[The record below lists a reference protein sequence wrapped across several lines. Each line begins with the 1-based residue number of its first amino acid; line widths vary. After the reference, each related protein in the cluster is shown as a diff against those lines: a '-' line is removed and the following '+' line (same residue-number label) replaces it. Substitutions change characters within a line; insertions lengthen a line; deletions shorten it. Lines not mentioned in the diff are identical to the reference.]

1 MSNGTAS
8 GPIIIPDL
16 LMSNGQSNALQMQFR
31 PTTSPQRVM
40 IMSICCAAVLSNE
53 KSYKKNK
60 PQLLQSSPFS
70 TTHKLSIFYHELD
83 ADSANFGK
91 HYLLLE

>member
-53 KSYKKNK
+53 KSYKKK
-60 PQLLQSSPFS
+60 QATVATEFPFLNNS
-70 TTHKLSIFYHELD
+70 
-83 ADSANFGK
+83 
-91 HYLLLE
+91 